1 MVTKQER
8 CGKSMKKRLSLLL
21 ALVFCLGLVPFAS
34 ADNSPFS
41 DVPSDHWAYDAVME
55 TYNDGVMTGT
65 ATGVFSPS
73 SKLSMNQFFTVL
85 TRAFYNDDVV
95 NSTWEGAWPNQNLD
109 AAEKHNLFNGIVS
122 WRGDMEVTRE
132 IMAQMMYNVMIDK
145 GIVLPNAEE
154 LAGTI
159 SNIPDNSSVDDA
171 FQTAVATCYY
181 WDLLSGTDPSGSFSP
196 KGLINRAQAA
206 VIYVRLKKAVNVLGA
221 GIPENPGTAT
231 PDTTAPGTAGNP
243 GDTQNP
249 QAAPSATL
257 TNGMPVTEENVLT
270 LIEEYRNGKEPGEK
284 AKEAGFTSYQ
294 DGTKYDAY
302 NPTYPGP
309 GGLGTECAKFAF
321 AFFDDLFGDVTYQ
334 RVTDP
339 WKVRP
344 GDLVHLKGHW
354 AIAITGS
361 HSVDW
366 SQDPCI
372 CQIGGGPSGEIGW
385 GNTDSTLRS
394 TNFIEAYTRYPLPY
408 EFEDSEVHLTAEG
421 PIGTPLTSLEGLDS
435 VRLEAR
441 KTN

>member
-1 MVTKQER
+1 
-8 CGKSMKKRLSLLL
+8 MKKRLSLLL

-181 WDLLSGTDPSGSFSP
+181 WDLLSGTDPGGSFSP

-249 QAAPSATL
+249 QAASAQATL
-257 TNGMPVTEENVLT
+257 TNGMPVTEENVLA
-270 LIEEYRNGKEPGEK
+270 LIEEYKNGTREPGEK
-284 AKEAGFTSYQ
+284 AKEAGFTSYTN
-294 DGTKYDAY
+294 GSTYDAY
-302 NPTYPGP
+302 NPKYYIA
-309 GGLGTECAKFAF
+309 GLGSGKECAKFAF
-321 AFFDDLFGDVTYQ
+321 AFWDDIFGDVSY
-334 RVTDP
+334 REVTDP
-339 WKVRP
+339 WQIKP
-344 GDLVHLKGHW
+344 GDLIQEEYHW
-354 AIAITGS
+354 SIAVS
-361 HSVDW
+361 NPFS
-366 SQDPCI
+366 SQFYTDPCVVTV
-372 CQIGGGPSGEIGW
+372 GGGKAGSIGWADPSGVPL
-385 GNTDSTLRS
+385 GNTVLA
-394 TNFIEAYTRYPLPY
+394 IYTRYPLPY
-408 EFEDSEVHLTAEG
+408 EFEDSEVHLTTTA
-421 PIGTPLTSLEGLDS
+421 PIGTPSLPS
-435 VRLEAR
+435 
-441 KTN
+441 N

>member
-1 MVTKQER
+1 
-8 CGKSMKKRLSLLL
+8 MKKRLSLLL

-181 WDLLSGTDPSGSFSP
+181 WDLLSGTDPGGSFSP

-231 PDTTAPGTAGNP
+231 PDTTAPGTTQNP

-249 QAAPSATL
+249 QAASSATL

-309 GGLGTECAKFAF
+309 GGFGTECAKFAF

-408 EFEDSEVHLTAEG
+408 EFEDSEVHLTSEG

-435 VRLEAR
+435 VRLEER

>member
-1 MVTKQER
+1 
-8 CGKSMKKRLSLLL
+8 MKKRLSLLL

-73 SKLSMNQFFTVL
+73 GKLSMNQFFTVL

-145 GIVLPNAEE
+145 GIVLPSAEE

-181 WDLLSGTDPSGSFSP
+181 WDLLSGTDPGGSFSP

-206 VIYVRLKKAVNVLGA
+206 VIYTRLKKAVNVLGA
-221 GIPENPGTAT
+221 GIPENPGTAA
-231 PDTTAPGTAGNP
+231 PGTTAPGTADNP

-257 TNGMPVTEENVLT
+257 TNGMPVTEENVLA

-284 AKEAGFTSYQ
+284 AKEARFTSYTN
-294 DGTKYDAY
+294 GSTY
-302 NPTYPGP
+302 NPYDPKYRIILPDGP
-309 GGLGTECAKFAF
+309 INGIECSKFAF
-321 AFFDDLFGDVTYQ
+321 AFSDDIFGDAPY
-334 RVTDP
+334 REVTDP
-339 WKVRP
+339 WQIKP
-344 GDLVHLKGHW
+344 GDLIQEEYHW
-354 AIAITGS
+354 SIAVS
-361 HSVDW
+361 NPFS
-366 SQDPCI
+366 SQFYTDPCVVTV
-372 CQIGGGPSGEIGW
+372 GGGKAGSIGWADPSGVPL
-385 GNTDSTLRS
+385 GNTVLA
-394 TNFIEAYTRYPLPY
+394 IYTRYPLPY
-408 EFEDSEVHLTAEG
+408 EFEDSEVHLTTTA
-421 PIGTPLTSLEGLDS
+421 PIGTPSLPS
-435 VRLEAR
+435 
-441 KTN
+441 N

>member
-1 MVTKQER
+1 
-8 CGKSMKKRLSLLL
+8 MKKRLSLLL

-181 WDLLSGTDPSGSFSP
+181 WDLLSGTDPGGSFSP

-231 PDTTAPGTAGNP
+231 PDTTAPGTTQNP

-249 QAAPSATL
+249 QAASSATL

-294 DGTKYDAY
+294 DGAKYDAY
-302 NPTYPGP
+302 NPMYPGP
-309 GGLGTECAKFAF
+309 GGFGTECAKFAF
-321 AFFDDLFGDVTYQ
+321 AFFDDLFGNVTYQ

-408 EFEDSEVHLTAEG
+408 EFEDSEVHLTSEG

-435 VRLEAR
+435 VRLEER

>member
-1 MVTKQER
+1 
-8 CGKSMKKRLSLLL
+8 MKKRLSLLL

-65 ATGVFSPS
+65 APGVFSPS
-73 SKLSMNQFFTVL
+73 GKLSMAQFVTVL

-95 NSTWEGAWPNQNLD
+95 NSTREGAWPNQNYD
-109 AAEKHNLFNGIVS
+109 AAEKHNLFAGLTR
-122 WRGDMEVTRE
+122 WGGDIEVTRE
-132 IMAQMMYNVMIDK
+132 VMAQMMYNVMIDK
-145 GIVLPNAEE
+145 GLVLPNAEE

-257 TNGMPVTEENVLT
+257 TNGMPVTEENVLA
-270 LIEEYRNGKEPGEK
+270 LIEEYRNGTREPGEK
-284 AKEAGFTSYQ
+284 AKEAGFTSYTN
-294 DGTKYDAY
+294 GSTYDAY
-302 NPTYPGP
+302 NPKYYIA
-309 GGLGTECAKFAF
+309 GLGSGKECAKFAF
-321 AFFDDLFGDVTYQ
+321 AFWDDIFGDVSY
-334 RVTDP
+334 REVTDP
-339 WKVRP
+339 WQIKP
-344 GDLVHLKGHW
+344 GDLIQEEYHW
-354 AIAITGS
+354 SIAVS
-361 HSVDW
+361 NPFS
-366 SQDPCI
+366 SQFYTDPCVVTV
-372 CQIGGGPSGEIGW
+372 GGGKAGSIGWADPSGVPL
-385 GNTDSTLRS
+385 GNTVLA
-394 TNFIEAYTRYPLPY
+394 IYTRYP
-408 EFEDSEVHLTAEG
+408 E
-421 PIGTPLTSLEGLDS
+421 
-435 VRLEAR
+435 
-441 KTN
+441 

>member
-1 MVTKQER
+1 
-8 CGKSMKKRLSLLL
+8 MKKRLSLLL

-73 SKLSMNQFFTVL
+73 GKLSMNQFFTVL

-95 NSTWEGAWPNQNLD
+95 SSTWEGAWPNQNLD

-181 WDLLSGTDPSGSFSP
+181 WDLLSGTDPGGSFSP

-206 VIYVRLKKAVNVLGA
+206 VIYTRLKKAVNVLGA

-231 PDTTAPGTAGNP
+231 PDTTAPGTADNP

-257 TNGMPVTEENVLT
+257 TNGQPVTEENVLA
-270 LIEEYRNGKEPGEK
+270 LIEEYRNGKEPGKK

-302 NPTYPGP
+302 NPAYPGP

-408 EFEDSEVHLTAEG
+408 EFEDSKVHPTAEG
-421 PIGTPLTSLEGLDS
+421 PIGTPSLPS
-435 VRLEAR
+435 
-441 KTN
+441 N

>member
-1 MVTKQER
+1 
-8 CGKSMKKRLSLLL
+8 MKKRLSLLL

-181 WDLLSGTDPSGSFSP
+181 WDLLSGTDPGGSFSP

-231 PDTTAPGTAGNP
+231 PDTTAPGTTQNP

-249 QAAPSATL
+249 QAASSATL

-294 DGTKYDAY
+294 HGTKYDAY
-302 NPTYPGP
+302 NPMYPGP
-309 GGLGTECAKFAF
+309 GGFGTECAKFAF
-321 AFFDDLFGDVTYQ
+321 AFFDDLFGNVTYQ

-394 TNFIEAYTRYPLPY
+394 TNFIEAYTRYPQ
-408 EFEDSEVHLTAEG
+408 
-421 PIGTPLTSLEGLDS
+421 
-435 VRLEAR
+435 
-441 KTN
+441 

>member
-1 MVTKQER
+1 
-8 CGKSMKKRLSLLL
+8 MKKRLSLLL

-65 ATGVFSPS
+65 APGVFSPS
-73 SKLSMNQFFTVL
+73 GKLSTAQFVTVL

-95 NSTWEGAWPNQNLD
+95 NSTRDGAWPNQNYD
-109 AAEKHNLFNGIVS
+109 AAEKHNLFAGLTR
-122 WRGDMEVTRE
+122 WGGDIEVTRE
-132 IMAQMMYNVMIDK
+132 VMAQMMYNVMIDK

-181 WDLLSGTDPSGSFSP
+181 WDLLSGTDPGGSFSP

-206 VIYVRLKKAVNVLGA
+206 VIYTRLKKAVNVLGA

-257 TNGMPVTEENVLT
+257 TNGMPVTEENVLA

-284 AKEAGFTSYQ
+284 AKEAGFTSY
-294 DGTKYDAY
+294 THRSTYDAY
-302 NPTYPGP
+302 NPAYFGGP
-309 GGLGTECAKFAF
+309 GLSGTECAKFAF
-321 AFFDDLFGDVTYQ
+321 AFWDDIFGIASY
-334 RVTDP
+334 REVTDP
-339 WKVRP
+339 QQVKA
-344 GDLVHLKGHW
+344 GDLIHVPGHW
-354 AIAITGS
+354 YIATKSAFVSPYTGNLCTT
-361 HSVDW
+361 SVDG
-366 SQDPCI
+366 SAAGI
-372 CQIGGGPSGEIGW
+372 IAW
-385 GNTDSTLRS
+385 GNQNKPISADNIS
-394 TNFIEAYTRYPLPY
+394 IYTRYPLPY
-408 EFEDSEVHLTAEG
+408 EFEDSEVHLTTTA
-421 PIGTPLTSLEGLDS
+421 PISTPLSSLEGLDS

>member
-1 MVTKQER
+1 
-8 CGKSMKKRLSLLL
+8 MKKRLILLL

-65 ATGVFSPS
+65 APGVFSPS
-73 SKLSMNQFFTVL
+73 GKLSMAQFVTVL

-95 NSTWEGAWPNQNLD
+95 NSTRDGAWPNQNYD
-109 AAEKHNLFNGIVS
+109 AAEKHNLFAGLTR
-122 WRGDMEVTRE
+122 WGGDIEVTRE
-132 IMAQMMYNVMIDK
+132 VMAQMMYNVMIDK
-145 GIVLPNAEE
+145 GLVLPNAEE

-206 VIYVRLKKAVNVLGA
+206 VIYTRLKKAVNVLGA

-257 TNGMPVTEENVLT
+257 TNGMPVTEENVLA
-270 LIEEYRNGKEPGEK
+270 LIEEYKNGTREPGEK
-284 AKEAGFTSYQ
+284 AKEAGFTSYT
-294 DGTKYDAY
+294 DYSEYDPY
-302 NPTYPGP
+302 NPPYFGAI
-309 GGLGTECAKFAF
+309 GSGTECAKFAF
-321 AFFDDLFGDVTYQ
+321 AFWDDIFGDAPY
-334 RVTDP
+334 REVTDL

-344 GDLVHLKGHW
+344 GDLVHAPGHW
-354 AIAITGS
+354 FIAADGATS
-361 HSVDW
+361 SPLYDDPRTQSV
-366 SQDPCI
+366 
-372 CQIGGGPSGEIGW
+372 GGGKAGAIGW
-385 GNTDSTLRS
+385 GAFRLNTSDGT
-394 TNFIEAYTRYPLPY
+394 IAYTRYPLPY
-408 EFEDSEVHLTAEG
+408 KFEDSEVHLTTTA
-421 PIGTPLTSLEGLDS
+421 PISTPFTFLEGLDS

>member
-1 MVTKQER
+1 
-8 CGKSMKKRLSLLL
+8 MKKRLSLLL

-73 SKLSMNQFFTVL
+73 GKLNMNQFFTVL
-85 TRAFYNDDVV
+85 TRAFYNEEVLNCPV
-95 NSTWEGAWPNQNLD
+95 AGAWPNQNF
-109 AAEKHNLFNGIVS
+109 AVAQEHNLFNGIAS
-122 WRGDMEVTRE
+122 WRGDTEVTRE
-132 IMAQMMYNVMIDK
+132 VMAQMMYNVMIDK

-181 WDLLSGTDPSGSFSP
+181 WDLLSGTDPGGSFSP

-257 TNGMPVTEENVLT
+257 TNGMPVTEENVLA
-270 LIEEYRNGKEPGEK
+270 LIEEYKNGTREPGEK
-284 AKEAGFTSYQ
+284 AKEAGFTSYTN
-294 DGTKYDAY
+294 GSTYDAY
-302 NPTYPGP
+302 NPKYYIA
-309 GGLGTECAKFAF
+309 GLGSGKECAKFAF
-321 AFFDDLFGDVTYQ
+321 AFWDDIFGDVSY
-334 RVTDP
+334 REVTDP
-339 WKVRP
+339 WQIKP
-344 GDLVHLKGHW
+344 GDLIQEEYHW
-354 AIAITGS
+354 SIAVS
-361 HSVDW
+361 NPFS
-366 SQDPCI
+366 SQFYTDPCVVTV
-372 CQIGGGPSGEIGW
+372 GGGKAGSIGWADPSGVPL
-385 GNTDSTLRS
+385 GNTVLA
-394 TNFIEAYTRYPLPY
+394 IYTRYPLPY
-408 EFEDSEVHLTAEG
+408 EFEDSEVHLTTTA
-421 PIGTPLTSLEGLDS
+421 PIGTPSLPS
-435 VRLEAR
+435 
-441 KTN
+441 N

>member
-1 MVTKQER
+1 
-8 CGKSMKKRLSLLL
+8 MKKRLSLLL

-181 WDLLSGTDPSGSFSP
+181 WDLLSGTDPGGSFSP

-231 PDTTAPGTAGNP
+231 PDTTAPGTTQNP

-249 QAAPSATL
+249 QAASSATL

-309 GGLGTECAKFAF
+309 GGFGTECAKFAF
-321 AFFDDLFGDVTYQ
+321 AFFDDLFGNVTYQ

-394 TNFIEAYTRYPLPY
+394 TNFIEAYTRYPQ
-408 EFEDSEVHLTAEG
+408 
-421 PIGTPLTSLEGLDS
+421 
-435 VRLEAR
+435 
-441 KTN
+441 

>member
-1 MVTKQER
+1 
-8 CGKSMKKRLSLLL
+8 MKKRLSLLL

-73 SKLSMNQFFTVL
+73 GKLSMNQFFTVL

-181 WDLLSGTDPSGSFSP
+181 WDLLSGTDPGGSFSP

-206 VIYVRLKKAVNVLGA
+206 VIYTRLKNAGGDIAVCVHL
-221 GIPENPGTAT
+221 I
-231 PDTTAPGTAGNP
+231 
-243 GDTQNP
+243 
-249 QAAPSATL
+249 
-257 TNGMPVTEENVLT
+257 NGL
-270 LIEEYRNGKEPGEK
+270 PGEDK
-284 AKEAGFTSYQ
+284 AHMIASAEAVAALHP
-294 DGTKYDAY
+294 DMVK
-302 NPTYPGP
+302 
-309 GGLGTECAKFAF
+309 L
-321 AFFDDLFGDVTYQ
+321 
-334 RVTDP
+334 
-339 WKVRP
+339 
-344 GDLVHLKGHW
+344 HLLHVL
-354 AIAITGS
+354 
-361 HSVDW
+361 H
-366 SQDPCI
+366 
-372 CQIGGGPSGEIGW
+372 
-385 GNTDSTLRS
+385 
-394 TNFIEAYTRYPLPY
+394 
-408 EFEDSEVHLTAEG
+408 
-421 PIGTPLTSLEGLDS
+421 GTPLYNLYQQGAYTPMEQEEYVHIVCDQIERFAPETVIARVTGDAPAELLAAPLWC
-435 VRLEAR
+435 RR
-441 KTN
+441 KTAVTNDIDKELYRRDSFQGHSTIDP

>member
-1 MVTKQER
+1 
-8 CGKSMKKRLSLLL
+8 MKKRLSLLL

-73 SKLSMNQFFTVL
+73 GKLNMNQFFTVL
-85 TRAFYNDDVV
+85 TRAFYNEEVLNCPV
-95 NSTWEGAWPNQNLD
+95 AGAWPNQNF
-109 AAEKHNLFNGIVS
+109 AVAQEHNLFNGIAS
-122 WRGDMEVTRE
+122 WRGDTEVTRE
-132 IMAQMMYNVMIDK
+132 VMAQMMYNVMIDK
-145 GIVLPNAEE
+145 GLVLPNAEE

-249 QAAPSATL
+249 QAASAQATL
-257 TNGMPVTEENVLT
+257 TNGMPVTEENVLA
-270 LIEEYRNGKEPGEK
+270 LIEEYRNGTREPGEK
-284 AKEAGFTSYQ
+284 AKEAGFTSYTN
-294 DGTKYDAY
+294 GSTYDAY
-302 NPTYPGP
+302 NPKYYIA
-309 GGLGTECAKFAF
+309 GLGSGKECAKFAF
-321 AFFDDLFGDVTYQ
+321 AFWDDIFGDVSY
-334 RVTDP
+334 REVTDP
-339 WKVRP
+339 WQIKP
-344 GDLVHLKGHW
+344 GDLIQEEYHW
-354 AIAITGS
+354 SIAVS
-361 HSVDW
+361 NPFS
-366 SQDPCI
+366 SQFYTDPCVVTV
-372 CQIGGGPSGEIGW
+372 GGGKAGSIGWADPSGVPL
-385 GNTDSTLRS
+385 GNTVLA
-394 TNFIEAYTRYPLPY
+394 IYTRYPLPY
-408 EFEDSEVHLTAEG
+408 EFEDSEVHLTTTA
-421 PIGTPLTSLEGLDS
+421 PIGTPSLPS
-435 VRLEAR
+435 
-441 KTN
+441 N

>member
-1 MVTKQER
+1 
-8 CGKSMKKRLSLLL
+8 MKKRLILLL

-145 GIVLPNAEE
+145 GIVLPSAEE

-257 TNGMPVTEENVLT
+257 TNGMPVTEENVLA
-270 LIEEYRNGKEPGEK
+270 LIEEYKNGTREPGEK

-408 EFEDSEVHLTAEG
+408 KFENSEVLLTAEG
-421 PIGTPLTSLEGLDS
+421 PIGTPLSSLEGLDS

>member
-1 MVTKQER
+1 
-8 CGKSMKKRLSLLL
+8 MKKRLSLLL

>member
-73 SKLSMNQFFTVL
+73 GKLSMNQFFTVL

-145 GIVLPNAEE
+145 GIVLPSAEE

-181 WDLLSGTDPSGSFSP
+181 WDLLSGTDPGGSFSP

-221 GIPENPGTAT
+221 GIPENPGTAA
-231 PDTTAPGTAGNP
+231 PGTTAPGTADNP

-257 TNGMPVTEENVLT
+257 TNGMPVTEENVLA

-284 AKEAGFTSYQ
+284 AKEARFTSYTN
-294 DGTKYDAY
+294 GSTY
-302 NPTYPGP
+302 NPYDPKYRIILPDGP
-309 GGLGTECAKFAF
+309 INGIECSKFAF
-321 AFFDDLFGDVTYQ
+321 AFSDDIFGDAPY
-334 RVTDP
+334 REVTDP
-339 WKVRP
+339 WQIKP
-344 GDLVHLKGHW
+344 GDLIQEEYHW
-354 AIAITGS
+354 SIAVS
-361 HSVDW
+361 NPFS
-366 SQDPCI
+366 SQFYTDPCVVTV
-372 CQIGGGPSGEIGW
+372 GGGKAGSIGWADPSGVPL
-385 GNTDSTLRS
+385 GNTVLA
-394 TNFIEAYTRYPLPY
+394 IYTRYPLPY
-408 EFEDSEVHLTAEG
+408 EFEDSEVHLTTTA
-421 PIGTPLTSLEGLDS
+421 PIGTPSLPS
-435 VRLEAR
+435 
-441 KTN
+441 N

>member
-1 MVTKQER
+1 
-8 CGKSMKKRLSLLL
+8 MKKRLSLLL

-73 SKLSMNQFFTVL
+73 GKLSMNQFFTVL

-95 NSTWEGAWPNQNLD
+95 SSTWEGAWPNQNLD

-145 GIVLPNAEE
+145 GIVLPSAEE

-181 WDLLSGTDPSGSFSP
+181 WDLLSGTDPGGSFSP

-206 VIYVRLKKAVNVLGA
+206 VIYTRLKKAVNVLGA
-221 GIPENPGTAT
+221 GIPENPGTAA
-231 PDTTAPGTAGNP
+231 PDTTAPGT
-243 GDTQNP
+243 TQNP
-249 QAAPSATL
+249 GETQNPTEATL
-257 TNGMPVTEENVLT
+257 TNGMPVTEENVLA
-270 LIEEYRNGKEPGEK
+270 LIEEYRNGTREPGEK
-284 AKEAGFTSYQ
+284 AKEAGFTSYTN
-294 DGTKYDAY
+294 GSTYDAY
-302 NPTYPGP
+302 NPKYYIA
-309 GGLGTECAKFAF
+309 GLGSGKECAKFAF
-321 AFFDDLFGDVTYQ
+321 AFWDDIFGDVSY
-334 RVTDP
+334 REVTDP
-339 WKVRP
+339 WQIKP
-344 GDLVHLKGHW
+344 GDLIQEEYHW
-354 AIAITGS
+354 SIAVS
-361 HSVDW
+361 NPFS
-366 SQDPCI
+366 SQFYTDPCVVTV
-372 CQIGGGPSGEIGW
+372 GGGKAGSIGWADPSGVPL
-385 GNTDSTLRS
+385 GNTVLA
-394 TNFIEAYTRYPLPY
+394 IYTRYPLPY
-408 EFEDSEVHLTAEG
+408 EFEDSEVHLTADG
-421 PIGTPLTSLEGLDS
+421 PIGTPLSSLEGLDS